1 MTPEEVKSFLK
12 NSHELGI
19 HRNRIIKR
27 LERASL
33 SGLKRFADAI
43 EVLSDGEL
51 DGIALECERMALE
64 KMKNIQPDHEG
75 EENEEVCGPL

>member
-1 MTPEEVKSFLK
+1 VTPEEVKSFLK

-19 HRNRIIKR
+19 QRNRIIKR

-43 EVLSDGEL
+43 EVLSDEEL
-51 DGIALECERMALE
+51 DGIALECERMALRNCGS
-64 KMKNIQPDHEG
+64 MQPDYEA
-75 EENEEVCGPL
+75 EINESV